1 MDREV
6 IESEDQECGLVI
18 EIDSNSWAGSA
29 LIPNDPNL
37 QNSNG
42 KLLEFFLKRNKEITL
57 VNSLSLCQ
65 GIITRKRLA
74 GDKKEQAAIDMF
86 LVCKRILPLVLK
98 MHVDEHGEHQ
108 LSNFYGIQHNT
119 KVTESDHVKIELT
132 LNIQFTPIKPTRT
145 EMLNFKSD
153 ECQKSFRYLTTHT
166 KRFTTCFES
175 TEAFSVQVRKW
186 QRNLKSCI
194 VQSFYK
200 IR

>member
-1 MDREV
+1 M
-6 IESEDQECGLVI
+6 
-18 EIDSNSWAGSA
+18 
-29 LIPNDPNL
+29 
-37 QNSNG
+37 
-42 KLLEFFLKRNKEITL
+42 TL

-98 MHVDEHGEHQ
+98 MNVDEHGEHQ
-108 LSNFYGIQHNT
+108 LSNFYGIQHNR

-166 KRFTTCFES
+166 KRFTTCFER
-175 TEAFSVQVRKW
+175 TEAFSVHVRKW